1 MPIVLALFSALAYGV
16 SDYCGGRA
24 ARSTPTFVVTLVAQL
39 TTVTL
44 TGTIVAVL
52 ADPFPAADDVAW
64 SIGAGIA
71 STTGV
76 TAFYYALANGA
87 MTVVAPVT
95 AVISA
100 VVPLATG
107 VALGER
113 PTALALTGVALAIVA
128 VGLVS
133 GVGGRAERS
142 TPAGVILMAVVAG
155 IGFGMLFVFLDRT
168 SDESEMW
175 PLFIAQLTS
184 LPIVIT
190 AVVARRLTFPPPRR
204 LIGVMALAGLLAVS
218 ANVAY
223 LVATREGLLSLVA
236 VITSLYPA
244 STVALATV
252 LDQER
257 MSSSQ
262 AVGIGLAVGALGLVT
277 AGS

>member
-100 VVPLATG
+100 VVPVATG

-204 LIGVMALAGLLAVS
+204 LIGVMVLAGLLAVS

-223 LVATREGLLSLVA
+223 LVATRKGLLSLVA

>member
-142 TPAGVILMAVVAG
+142 TPAGVILIAVVAG

>member
-100 VVPLATG
+100 VVPVATG

-142 TPAGVILMAVVAG
+142 TPAGVILIAVVAG

>member
-100 VVPLATG
+100 VVPVATG

-133 GVGGRAERS
+133 GVGGRADRS